1 MTEKSETASLYF
13 SDSTQPEKIEP
24 LIAKCCE
31 LSNNGIKTIHL
42 AINTGGGN
50 IDSVIYAYNMLSGLP
65 CKLITYNVSV
75 VDSAGVALFC
85 AGEERYANPN
95 TSFLFHDL
103 TWGREN
109 LTADQ
114 LDLMV
119 KSLRLSAEKMC
130 QVITKATPL
139 KIADVM
145 EMFQKGATIGATKAL
160 SLGLI
165 NEVRPFAPTTSVM
178 RVPVQS

>member
-1 MTEKSETASLYF
+1 
-13 SDSTQPEKIEP
+13 
-24 LIAKCCE
+24 
-31 LSNNGIKTIHL
+31 
-42 AINTGGGN
+42 
-50 IDSVIYAYNMLSGLP
+50 MLSGLP

-165 NEVRPFAPTTSVM
+165 NEVRPVCPYYLRDESPRPVLNHLFCCLTCALLVSIIIPKR
-178 RVPVQS
+178 RVRREVKGYPNSSGYYIRGF

>member
-24 LIAKCCE
+24 LIAKCFE

-50 IDSVIYAYNMLSGLP
+50 IDSAIYAYNMLSGLP

-75 VDSAGVALFC
+75 VNSSGVALFC
-85 AGEERYANPN
+85 AGKERYANLN
-95 TSFLFHDL
+95 TSFWFHNL
-103 TWGREN
+103 TWGSEN

-114 LDLMV
+114 LDSMAN
-119 KSLRLSAEKMC
+119 SLRLSTDKMC
-130 QVITKATPL
+130 QIITKATTL

-145 EMFQKGATIGATKAL
+145 GMFQKGTTIGTTEAL
-160 SLGLI
+160 SIGII
-165 NEVRPFAPTTSVM
+165 NKIGMFLPTTPVM